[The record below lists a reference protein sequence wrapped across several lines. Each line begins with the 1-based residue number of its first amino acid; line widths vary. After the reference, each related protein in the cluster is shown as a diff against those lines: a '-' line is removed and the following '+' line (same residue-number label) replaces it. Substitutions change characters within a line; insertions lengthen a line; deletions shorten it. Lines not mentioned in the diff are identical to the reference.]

1 MSSWINCCRPY
12 QACSQRLTRGAF
24 GSNLGPSRCCASPP
38 WPLSGSHDHLLM
50 ECMLEYYCS
59 GNNSALYNLYY
70 LGNFEDSSEVG
81 RCPIPR
87 SASNYLLGMTP
98 IALPAFVGGT
108 MIGMGAWS
116 LVFASIG
123 GAGRK
128 VLRSGVGLDVLL
140 SGTPKN
146 DPPHFLIENVCT
158 DVKYCFR
165 F

>member
-1 MSSWINCCRPY
+1 MRLWVYCCRPY
-12 QACSQRLTRGAF
+12 QACKQRLTRVAS
-24 GSNLGPSRCCASPP
+24 GSNLELSRCCASPL
-38 WPLSGSHDHLLM
+38 WLLSGAHDHLLM
-50 ECMLEYYCS
+50 ECMLEFHCS
-59 GNNSALYNLYY
+59 GNFLTLYNLYY
-70 LGNFEDSSEVG
+70 LQNFEDLSEVVH
-81 RCPIPR
+81 RSIPR

-128 VLRSGVGLDVLL
+128 VLQSGVGLDVLL

-146 DPPHFLIENVCT
+146 DPPCFLT
-158 DVKYCFR
+158 GKKLY
-165 F
+165 